1 MQCINLAHSGMQDG
15 RFSAHSA
22 LCPVCHFP
30 PPSQRRFVT
39 SPVTKKRPLQRN
51 TSQSA
56 VIYLSVNADIPHPR
70 TILANMCH
78 TPAKMQCCQPVCS
91 PSPSPSLSSCSCPNK
106 MSPQPQFPCALI
118 SSQRLCFSNSPCGSI
133 RMCGNVNAQPTHTC
147 GTVPVELSEECEPLT
162 LQISVCYLCPC
173 YAYSVCQLQATAAAA
188 AAAAVA
194 LCAVLPV
201 GVHQSHSECAVKC
214 STVVGEG
221 SDKVGE
227 KAEAV
232 ARARDE
238 WVCEF
243 CGTECFCWRYEN

>member
-1 MQCINLAHSGMQDG
+1 MQCINLAYPEMQDEH
-15 RFSAHSA
+15 FTLHSA
-22 LCPVCHFP
+22 LRPVCHFP

-39 SPVTKKRPLQRN
+39 SPVTKKYALQRN

-56 VIYLSVNADIPHPR
+56 VIYPSVNAEILHPQ

-78 TPAKMQCCQPVCS
+78 TPAKMQSCQSACS
-91 PSPSPSLSSCSCPNK
+91 PFPLPCSCPGK
-106 MSPQPQFPCALI
+106 MPPQPQFPCALI
-118 SSQRLCFSNSPCGSI
+118 SSQRLCFSNSPCGST

-147 GTVPVELSEECEPLT
+147 RTVPVELSEECEPLT
-162 LQISVCYLCPC
+162 LQIPVCYLSPC
-173 YAYSVCQLQATAAAA
+173 YAHSVCQLQATAAAV

-201 GVHQSHSECAVKC
+201 GVHQSHGECAVEC
-214 STVVGEG
+214 STVVSEG
-221 SDKVGE
+221 SSKAGE

-232 ARARDE
+232 ARVRDE

-243 CGTECFCWRYEN
+243 CGIECFCWRYED